1 MNAPP
6 VLYTS
11 VTMGYSDSEDRLWLR
26 LVDGANEVKFWLSR
40 RIALPMLERSYE
52 LLTQAQDASEA
63 RRAHESAVKDFLE
76 RRGDRPPPPN
86 RDVAS
91 GPAMGLVASIDITV
105 SDQGARWV
113 FSSPASGTAAFQADR
128 TQAHQ
133 LLEVLWSKVREARW
147 TDQAP
152 WSNPAPKV

>member
-26 LVDGANEVKFWLSR
+26 LVDGAHEAKFWLSR

-52 LLTQAQDASEA
+52 LLTQAQDRGEA
-63 RRAHESAVKDFLE
+63 RQSHQSAVKEFLE
-76 RRGDRPPPPN
+76 RKGDRPPPPN
-86 RDVAS
+86 REVAS

-105 SDQGARWV
+105 SEQGARWV
-113 FSSPASGTAAFQADR
+113 FSSPVSGTAAFQADR

-147 TDQAP
+147 SEQAP
-152 WSNPAPKV
+152 WSSQDPAT